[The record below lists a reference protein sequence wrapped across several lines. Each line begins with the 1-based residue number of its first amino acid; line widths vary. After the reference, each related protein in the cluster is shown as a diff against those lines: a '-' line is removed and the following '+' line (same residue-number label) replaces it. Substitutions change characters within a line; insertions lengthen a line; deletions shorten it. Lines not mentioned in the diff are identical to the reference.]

1 MLLHRYFGSHAF
13 ETLDEVTLKVS
24 RISTFNDPF
33 EFLYVP
39 IGKMTP
45 QKARTM
51 VEYKINNPDASP
63 HFWFVARQRFSNAKN
78 EKELKRLVRKSIPQL
93 VINLVSGFEKIKNT
107 TLENRGNVADA
118 NLRAI
123 CFCDADKVKPLD
135 EILIWSHYANKHKGV
150 RIGFEF
156 PDGIVDEITYRE
168 KRLEIDLSIMDS
180 NDATGSAL
188 MQSIKS
194 KSKAWEYEHEH
205 RLITVKG
212 MCEERT
218 MPDSTVEH
226 FLNFNREWVKSIDFG
241 VRCLPKAIE
250 DILALIK
257 TDYPQKVMCRKAE
270 YHKTEYALE
279 YKPI

>member
-1 MLLHRYFGSHAF
+1 MAARRVLARAARVGRVGDDGFFSHGLNTDEARISVFAIRRFRRIFKNMLLHRYFGSHAF
-13 ETLDEVTLKVS
+13 ETLNEVTLKVS

-39 IGKMTP
+39 VGKMTP

-107 TLENRGNVADA
+107 TLDNRGNVADA

-123 CFCDADKVKPLD
+123 CFCDADK
-135 EILIWSHYANKHKGV
+135 
-150 RIGFEF
+150 
-156 PDGIVDEITYRE
+156 
-168 KRLEIDLSIMDS
+168 
-180 NDATGSAL
+180 
-188 MQSIKS
+188 
-194 KSKAWEYEHEH
+194 
-205 RLITVKG
+205 
-212 MCEERT
+212 
-218 MPDSTVEH
+218 
-226 FLNFNREWVKSIDFG
+226 
-241 VRCLPKAIE
+241 
-250 DILALIK
+250 
-257 TDYPQKVMCRKAE
+257 
-270 YHKTEYALE
+270 TEYALE